1 MFVDAFMTRLRARDQ
16 GLENKTTYYWTKV
29 RTLEPISSPFLRHK
43 AENCG
48 KSWIVFRNYRKAI
61 DVVTEAYSSNG

>member
-1 MFVDAFMTRLRARDQ
+1 MFVDAFMTRLRAARDQ

-29 RTLEPISSPFLRHK
+29 RTLEPISSSFLRHK

-61 DVVTEAYSSNG
+61 DVVTET